1 MNELVSIARTHR
13 EREREVGA
21 AAIDTRHRTCSSESL
36 TGIAK
41 IGGADHSLID
51 ALTSRRSRCTRAID
65 VFMVLLVCLSLSRAL
80 SIVLSRHDRCDEE
93 AAAASCVRETNE
105 RAESEQMNRRGRS
118 LSRA

>member
-65 VFMVLLVCLSLSRAL
+65 VFMVLLVSLAL
-80 SIVLSRHDRCDEE
+80 ACALYRPL
-93 AAAASCVRETNE
+93 ET
-105 RAESEQMNRRGRS
+105 R
-118 LSRA
+118 

>member
-1 MNELVSIARTHR
+1 MNELVSIARTH
-13 EREREVGA
+13 REREVGA

-65 VFMVLLVCLSLSRAL
+65 VFMVLLVSLAL
-80 SIVLSRHDRCDEE
+80 ACALYRPL
-93 AAAASCVRETNE
+93 ET
-105 RAESEQMNRRGRS
+105 R
-118 LSRA
+118 